1 MRDETDKVNRCQIM
15 KESISHTERDFYP
28 EGKTKALKRSK
39 QRFQE
44 VCSGENVEHYQSG

>member
-39 QRFQE
+39 QRF
-44 VCSGENVEHYQSG
+44 